1 MVAKI
6 VAFSR
11 TTFSS
16 LRGRNFRLYF
26 TGQSISLTGG
36 WMQNV
41 AQSWLVLHLTG
52 SAAALG
58 IVAALQ
64 YGPSL
69 FVGPYA
75 GVLADRFPKRR
86 LLFVTQSCLG
96 LLALSLGLAVLT
108 ETARPWMVFVM
119 AGALGVISAV
129 DYPTRQSFLY
139 ELTGPS
145 QLVSAVGLTGTLNNL
160 ARVIGPALAGALI
173 ASAGMAACFLLN
185 SASFVV
191 VLACL
196 ALMRPAEFHRPTH
209 ARPAESA
216 REGLVGGLRYSVR
229 TPGVRE
235 PLAMMAI
242 IGVLTYEFSIT
253 LPVFAKFALGAGAAG
268 LAYLMSAM
276 GAGAAV
282 GGLISAG
289 RRGDG
294 LGRLALA
301 ALAFG
306 ISTALVG
313 ASPNLAVATGL
324 MFVVGVFSAR
334 FVALSN
340 GILQLRSDPAMRNR
354 VMALWSTGFLGS
366 TFIGGPMFGWLA
378 QAAGPRWPLAV
389 GALGGM
395 IAAGVGWAGARRAA
409 AQVGEERTESRVAL
423 LAEQD
428 AA

>member
-6 VAFSR
+6 LALKL

-16 LRGRNFRLYF
+16 LKGRNFRLYF
-26 TGQSISLTGG
+26 MGQSLSLTGG

-69 FVGPYA
+69 FIGPYA
-75 GVLADRFPKRR
+75 GVLADKFSKRR
-86 LLFVTQSCLG
+86 LLAATQSCLG
-96 LLALSLGLAVLT
+96 LLALALGVAVLT
-108 ETARPWMVFVM
+108 GAVRPWMVFAM
-119 AGALGVISAV
+119 AGALGVLSAV
-129 DYPTRQSFLY
+129 DYPTRQAFLY

-145 QLVSAVGLTGTLNNL
+145 EVVSAVGLTGTVNNL
-160 ARVIGPALAGALI
+160 ARVIGPAIAGALI
-173 ASAGMAACFLLN
+173 ASAGMAACFLIN
-185 SASFVV
+185 SASYVV
-191 VLACL
+191 VLASL
-196 ALMRPAEFHRPTH
+196 GMMRASEFHRAASTSD
-209 ARPAESA
+209 AAED
-216 REGLVGGLRYSVR
+216 RRDGLVSGLKYAAR

-242 IGVLTYEFSIT
+242 VGVLTYEFSIT
-253 LPVFAKFALGAGAAG
+253 LPVFVKFALGGSAAG

-276 GAGAAV
+276 GAGAV
-282 GGLISAG
+282 MGGLITAS

-294 LGRLALA
+294 LGRLSLSAI
-301 ALAFG
+301 AFG
-306 ISTALVG
+306 IATALVG
-313 ASPNLAVATGL
+313 ASPNLATAAVM

-334 FVALSN
+334 FVGLSN
-340 GILQLRSDPAMRNR
+340 SLLQLRSDPAMRNR
-354 VMALWSTGFLGS
+354 VVALWSTGFLGS

-389 GALGGM
+389 GAIGGL
-395 IAAGVGWAGARRAA
+395 IAAGVGWLGAKRASSAGALDTGFSAA
-409 AQVGEERTESRVAL
+409 AEKK
-423 LAEQD
+423 